1 MNDIFSDYLSK
12 RFSEMNLDKLKRQPG
27 PIITISRIAGCS
39 AQQIAKLLAEKL
51 NNRNLGNNW
60 EVISKEIL
68 HASAEKLRLHP
79 DKIQTIFV
87 AKHHNFFDELAKTF
101 LSSDYNLEYKMRKTV
116 VNVIHRFAVDGHK
129 IIIGRASNIIC
140 SDIKNSLHIRI
151 EAPVEWQIKKIM
163 QAQNVTRAEALDFI
177 KVTDDNRASFRKLIK
192 GENTKNDNFDL
203 TINHETYT
211 DEEIVEIIMHAAE
224 LKKMTK

>member
-27 PIITISRIAGCS
+27 PVITISRIAGCS

-51 NNRNLGNNW
+51 NNHKPDNNW

-129 IIIGRASNIIC
+129 IIIGRASNVIC

-151 EAPVEWQIKKIM
+151 EAPIEWQIEKIM

-192 GENTKNDNFDL
+192 GENVKNDNFDL

-211 DEEIVEIIMHAAE
+211 DEEIVEIIMYAAE